1 MPPVHVSSMRSLLPL
16 GIAAAVSFMV
26 SAPTAASDSGV
37 AAPDQRDFYLRA
49 GLSVDWSRRARF
61 RDKDC
66 LSTSPDALYG
76 CSEGLDG
83 APTQSRGDF
92 GTMGGVE
99 VGVGHIVSPHLRAEV
114 VLQYRPSFAFEGL
127 ANFASLSRTFRR
139 KVSVGVSSLSAMLS
153 GYLDLPEFGVPRI
166 GPFSPFVGGGIGVS
180 RIETGDTHM
189 EFPKTRTIVPGGNR
203 TNLAWMLAAGVA
215 LSTDERTTLELA
227 WRYTDLGNA
236 ETGRGAGRVV
246 WRDASRE
253 PLPLDLA
260 KTRARLRT
268 HGLILSMR
276 YAF

>member
-16 GIAAAVSFMV
+16 GVAAAVSFMI
-26 SAPTAASDSGV
+26 SATTAAADSGV
-37 AAPDQRDFYLRA
+37 AVPEQRDFYLRA
-49 GLSVDWSRRARF
+49 ALSINWSRKARF
-61 RDKDC
+61 TDKDC
-66 LSTSPDALYG
+66 LSTSPAALYG
-76 CSEGLDG
+76 CGEGLDG

-99 VGVGHIVSPHLRAEV
+99 VGVGHIVSPRLRAEV
-114 VLQYRPSFAFEGL
+114 VLQYRQSFAFEGL
-127 ANFASLSRTFRR
+127 ANFGSLSRTDRR
-139 KVSVGVSSLSAMLS
+139 EVSVGVSSLSAMLS

-180 RIETGDTHM
+180 RVETGDTHM
-189 EFPKTRTIVPGGNR
+189 EFPNTRTIVPGGNR
-203 TNLAWMLAAGVA
+203 ANLAWMLAAGVA

-260 KTRARLRT
+260 RTRAKLRT
-268 HGLILSMR
+268 HRLILSMR